1 MVMKLF
7 DFLKRHGPR
16 FGSDGCGNVAIMFA
30 LATIPVF
37 GAVGAA
43 VDYSRASSARTA
55 MQAALDSTA
64 LMLSKEITEDT
75 AKTELQKKADKYF
88 FAIYNRP
95 EGHNITV
102 TPDLKTVGA
111 SQYSLTLEAHGKVET
126 TVARVVGTKAIGI
139 DATSQVAWGMKK
151 LEVALALDN
160 TGSMAQLNKMTE
172 LKKAVNTLL
181 DTLKQAEKKKD
192 DIKVAIIPFDYT
204 VNIGTLGK
212 DPAWISWTL
221 LSQKAWDG
229 CIGDRASP
237 FDTQDTTPSAL
248 DLVTLFPAVE
258 CAQTNNHGKNVAT
271 LATIQPLTSNWVELK
286 KKVTEMQPNGNTNIP
301 IGLVWGWH
309 AVTKNLPLD
318 EAQDPKF
325 NLEKIIILLTD
336 GLNTANRFGEKT
348 AQIDARTRKLC
359 DNIRAAK
366 IQVYTVRVIEGN
378 ATLLKDCATSPDMY
392 YDVQNASDLNAV
404 FQSIASKLAKLHIA
418 K

>member
-7 DFLKRHGPR
+7 DFLQRHGPR
-16 FGSDGCGNVAIMFA
+16 FGSDRCGNVAIMFA

-43 VDYSRASSARTA
+43 VDYSRANSARTA

-111 SQYSLTLEAHGKVET
+111 SQYSLTLEAHGKVDT
-126 TVARVVGTKAIGI
+126 TVARVIGTNAIGI

-160 TGSMAQLNKMTE
+160 TGSMLLLNKMAE
-172 LKKAVNTLL
+172 LKKAANTLL

-204 VNIGTLGK
+204 VKVGTPGTL
-212 DPAWISWTL
+212 PPPWISWKL
-221 LSQKAWDG
+221 VSKSDWEG
-229 CIGDRASP
+229 CVGDRDSP
-237 FDTQDTTPSAL
+237 FDTQDAPPSAVDPL
-248 DLVTLFPAVE
+248 SLFPAVA
-258 CAQTNNHGKNVAT
+258 CAPKLFGLFGT
-271 LATIQPLTSNWVELK
+271 LASIQPLTSNWTDLK
-286 KKVTEMQPNGNTNIP
+286 NKVKEMQPNGNTNIP
-301 IGLVWGWH
+301 IGLAWGWH
-309 AVTKNLPLD
+309 ALTKNMPLD

-336 GLNTANRFGEKT
+336 GLNTENRFGENA
-348 AQIDARTRKLC
+348 AQIDARTRRLC
-359 DNIRAAK
+359 ENIRTAK

-378 ATLLKDCATSPDMY
+378 EALLKDCATTPDMY
-392 YDVQNASDLNAV
+392 YNVQNAGDLNAV